1 MKQHDIA
8 IVGAGSAGVVLAAR
22 LSEDPSRSVLLLEG
36 GPLYQSNGFP
46 ESLTDP
52 NLAGGDDRHDWGYQ
66 SVAGFIGH
74 PIQVRRG
81 KVLGGSS
88 ATNAAVA
95 IRARRADFVRWR
107 GTGISGWSF
116 EEVLETFK
124 RMENTESG
132 DERWHGRIG
141 PFPIRQPAL
150 ETLTPSCQA
159 FVRSAQGIGLK
170 LLDDF
175 NGAEQHG
182 VSPQPRNVIDG
193 VRSNVAMAYLTE
205 PVRTRPNLTIRG
217 DTEVDHVVFRDGRA
231 VGVCLAN
238 GAIELAGETIL
249 AAGVYGT
256 PAILMRSGV
265 GPAAQLLKLD
275 VPMIA
280 DLPVGQRLIDHPFIY
295 TAYALKASSREMKPA
310 VGALV
315 WTRSQSAGPDEL
327 DLQIAATHFFD
338 PASSPTGAA
347 IVLAVAVTCPDSVG
361 NLTLAGRDPR
371 TAPRIDLNFLAE
383 PRDRQRLLEGI
394 EMARTIARTPP
405 LRDLVDSELTEGAD
419 LLSKLRSYHHG
430 TSTVPMGGDQDSSAV
445 VDSLGVVRGIHGL
458 RVVDASILPRIP
470 SAPTNLTVIMTA
482 EHIARRINGS
492 T

>member
-1 MKQHDIA
+1 MGQHDIA
-8 IVGAGSAGVVLAAR
+8 IIGAGSAGAVLAAR
-22 LSEDPSRSVLLLEG
+22 LSEDRSRSVLLLEA
-36 GPLYQSNGFP
+36 GPLYQANSFP
-46 ESLTDP
+46 KSLTDP
-52 NLAGGDDRHDWGYQ
+52 NLPGGDDQHDWGYH
-66 SVAGFIGH
+66 SVPGFIGH

-95 IRARRADFVRWR
+95 IRARHADFDRWR
-107 GTGISGWSF
+107 GRGISGWSF
-116 EEVLETFK
+116 EEVLETYK

-132 DERWHGRIG
+132 DERWHGRTG
-141 PFPIRQPAL
+141 PFPIRQPAV
-150 ETLTPSCQA
+150 ETLTPSCHA

-170 LLDDF
+170 VLDDV

-193 VRSNVAMAYLTE
+193 IRYNVAMAYLTDS
-205 PVRTRPNLTIRG
+205 VRKRRNLTIRG
-217 DTEVDHVVFRDGRA
+217 NADVDHVVFRNRRA

-238 GAIELAGETIL
+238 GTIEFAGETIL

-265 GPAAQLLKLD
+265 GPADQLLHLD
-275 VPMIA
+275 IPVIT
-280 DLPVGQRLIDHPFIY
+280 DLPVGGRLIDHPFVY
-295 TAYALKASSREMKPA
+295 TVHALRPNSIQMKPA

-361 NLTLAGRDPR
+361 NLTLTSRDSRKP
-371 TAPRIDLNFLAE
+371 PRIDLNFLAAS
-383 PRDRQRLLEGI
+383 RDRKRLLEGI
-394 EMARTIARTPP
+394 DLARTIARTAP
-405 LRDLVDSELTEGAD
+405 LRDSIDHELTDGAD
-419 LLSKLRSYHHG
+419 LLLNLRSYHHA
-430 TSTVPMGGDQDSSAV
+430 TSTAPMGGDQDSSAV
-445 VDSLGVVRGIHGL
+445 VSSLGVVHGLQGL
-458 RVVDASILPRIP
+458 RVVDASILPAIP

-482 EHIARRINGS
+482 EHIARKLNG
-492 T
+492 